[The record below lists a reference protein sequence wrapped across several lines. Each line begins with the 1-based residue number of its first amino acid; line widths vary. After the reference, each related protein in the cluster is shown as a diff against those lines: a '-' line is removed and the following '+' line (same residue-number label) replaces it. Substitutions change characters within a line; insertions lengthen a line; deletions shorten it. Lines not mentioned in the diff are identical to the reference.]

1 MASSERKEPEESIC
15 QNILNMGL
23 YNIYIHI
30 YIYIYISNVL
40 SVSRGNRTGI
50 HTWILLPSIA
60 PIPHM
65 AFVFILYFLLDSSV
79 DILYI
84 YFEHIFGGWT
94 YTMSIRYIFRKP
106 NIFTP

>member
-1 MASSERKEPEESIC
+1 MASSERKETEEGIC
-15 QNILNMGL
+15 QNIFNMGL
-23 YNIYIHI
+23 YNI

-40 SVSRGNRTGI
+40 SVSRVNRTGI

-65 AFVFILYFLLDSSV
+65 AFVFILYFLLGSYV